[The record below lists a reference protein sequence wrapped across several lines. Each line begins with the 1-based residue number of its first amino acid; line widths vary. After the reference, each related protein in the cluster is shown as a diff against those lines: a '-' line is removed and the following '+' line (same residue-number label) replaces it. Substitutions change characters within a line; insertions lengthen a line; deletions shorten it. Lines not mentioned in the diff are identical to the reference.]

1 MADRIQKIISARGV
15 ASRRAAEK
23 MIEDGRVT
31 INGAQALLG
40 QTADED
46 TDIICVD
53 GAPLPPTPEKMYI
66 MLNKPKG
73 YVTTLSDEKGR
84 RDVSE
89 LVKDAGT
96 RLYPVGRLDLNSE
109 GLLIMTNDGDMANRL
124 MHPSHSVKK
133 TYHTW
138 VRGTNIKASAV
149 KMSGPMEIDGYTI
162 RTAHVEIL
170 DEDENGALLSVTIGE
185 GRNRQVRKMCEQ
197 AGLYVT
203 RLKRVREGGIEL
215 GELKPGA
222 WRCLTDEE
230 LQKLFESCGIS

>member
-15 ASRRAAEK
+15 ASRRAAKK

-89 LVKDAGT
+89 LVRDAGA

-138 VRGTNIKASAV
+138 VRGANIKASAV

-162 RTAHVEIL
+162 RPAHVEIL

-222 WRCLTDEE
+222 WRRLTDEE
-230 LQKLFESCGIS
+230 LQKLFKSCGIS